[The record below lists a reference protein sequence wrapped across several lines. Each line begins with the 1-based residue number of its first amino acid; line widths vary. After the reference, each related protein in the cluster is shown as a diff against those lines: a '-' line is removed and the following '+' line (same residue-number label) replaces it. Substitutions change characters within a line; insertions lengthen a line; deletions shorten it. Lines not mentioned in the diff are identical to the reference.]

1 MKHSATLAV
10 GQHGVLHGTRT
21 YILQDKDGQIFRT
34 HSIGAGLECPYVG
47 PEHAWLRDTN
57 RAEYV
62 VSTDKQALRGF
73 RILIQKEGIIPG
85 ELKWI
90 HDLFQF
96 FILF

>member
-34 HSIGAGLECPYVG
+34 HSISAGLDCPYVG
-47 PEHAWLRDTN
+47 PEHAWLKDTN

-62 VSTDKQALRGF
+62 VSTDEQALHGF

-90 HDLFQF
+90 HDLLRF
-96 FILF
+96 FIFF